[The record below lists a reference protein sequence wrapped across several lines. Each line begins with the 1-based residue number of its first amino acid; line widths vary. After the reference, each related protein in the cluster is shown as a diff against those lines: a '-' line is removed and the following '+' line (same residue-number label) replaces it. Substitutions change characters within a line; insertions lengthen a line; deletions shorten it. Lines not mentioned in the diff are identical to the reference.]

1 MGTLSNKSALVTGA
15 AHGIGLAI
23 ASALLDAGCDV
34 AAHYHELEDGVR
46 VLTERAAAKGRR
58 VFAIRAD
65 LTREEEATECV
76 RAAVEKLG
84 GLHVLVNNAGG
95 MVQRRA
101 VGELDAEYWRKVM
114 DVNMA
119 TMAYVTKAALPAL
132 AKARGASIVNIAS
145 VAGRKGG
152 RAGSIAYST
161 AKGAVLAW
169 TRSLATEVA
178 SQGIRVNAVAPGTIL
193 GTRFHELHTSPE
205 AIKAAPGSTPLG
217 RAGEVGDVA
226 RPVVFL
232 ASEYDGFIT
241 GATLDVNGGVYSA

>member
-1 MGTLSNKSALVTGA
+1 MGTLQDKHALVTGA

-23 ASALLDAGCDV
+23 AEALLDAGCHVSAHAHERDDGL
-34 AAHYHELEDGVR
+34 AALA
-46 VLTERAAAKGRR
+46 ERAARLGRR
-58 VFAIRAD
+58 FTTVRAD
-65 LTREEEATECV
+65 LVREDEAAACV
-76 RAAVEKLG
+76 ERAVAAVGPLAI
-84 GLHVLVNNAGG
+84 LINNAGG
-95 MVQRRA
+95 MVQRRT
-101 VGELDAEYWRKVM
+101 VGEIDADYWRQVM

-119 TMAYVTKAALPAL
+119 TMVFATRAAIPHL
-132 AKARGASIVNIAS
+132 ARAGGASIVNVAS

-152 RAGSIAYST
+152 RPGSIAYST

-169 TRSLATEVA
+169 TRSLAAELA
-178 SQGIRVNAVAPGTIL
+178 AQGIRVNAVAPGTIL

-205 AIKAAPGSTPLG
+205 AIKAAPKAVPLG

-226 RPVVFL
+226 RPVAFL